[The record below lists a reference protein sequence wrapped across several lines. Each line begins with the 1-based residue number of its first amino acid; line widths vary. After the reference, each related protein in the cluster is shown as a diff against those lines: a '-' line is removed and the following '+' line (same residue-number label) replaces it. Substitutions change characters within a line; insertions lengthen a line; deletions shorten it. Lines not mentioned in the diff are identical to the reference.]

1 MNMIIAI
8 DMTIL
13 ARYHFDDD
21 DDDDDDDDLITVITL
36 DITISLSSFS
46 I

>member
-21 DDDDDDDDLITVITL
+21 DDDDLITVIIL

>member
-1 MNMIIAI
+1 MSMNMIIAI

-13 ARYHFDDD
+13 ARYDF
-21 DDDDDDDDLITVITL
+21 DDDDDDDDLITVIIL
-36 DITISLSSFS
+36 DMTISLSSFS

>member
-1 MNMIIAI
+1 MSTNMIIAI

-13 ARYHFDDD
+13 ARFHF
-21 DDDDDDDDLITVITL
+21 DDDDDLITVITL

>member
-1 MNMIIAI
+1 MIIAI

-13 ARYHFDDD
+13 ARYHFDD